1 MPVSND
7 ARTVAFERAFLRT
20 FRRTNVMSQL
30 FNRSREGAM
39 QTRRQMSIP
48 RYKSVHGITENN
60 NYNFDTSRNTPDVDR
75 VTLEWGNVKHFNQDI
90 QPDEQAE
97 LEANLLLEYAVQ
109 QAADLN
115 EHMDNELRDVM
126 VAENVTAVV
135 NKFSDSSTTTNQ
147 QSDVGTATNY
157 VGYDGNTV
165 AGASDDDD
173 LFFNELHDLGLELE
187 QASKAGSV
195 AVVSPVWDVTLPPH
209 LYRNIENT
217 LENKGVDT
225 LTLQNLAGTQRSMLW
240 NMFRLR
246 KSNAL
251 NKQYSRNSKTHYL
264 VLLTNPA
271 GLYYGERF
279 RNTRIF
285 PPGINQTGD
294 YWKIDGLLQTFEE
307 VVDPRFLYKMYVRA
321 EA

>member
-1 MPVSND
+1 MAVADD

-48 RYKSVHGITENN
+48 RYKSVHPITENDSF
-60 NYNFDTSRNTPDVDR
+60 YYDTSRNRPDVDR
-75 VTLEWGNVKHFNQDI
+75 VTLEWGNKKHFNQDI
-90 QPDEQAE
+90 EPDEQAE

-115 EHMDNELRDVM
+115 EHMDNALRDLLVN
-126 VAENVTAVV
+126 ENVNAVV
-135 NKFSDSSTTTNQ
+135 NKFSDSTTTDQ
-147 QSDVGTATNY
+147 DTDIGTSTNY
-157 VGYDGNTV
+157 VGYDGKTV
-165 AGASDDDD
+165 AGTTDDDD
-173 LFFNELHDLGLELE
+173 LFLNKLDELQLQLR

-195 AVVSPVWDVTLPPH
+195 AVVSPVWDLTVPPH
-209 LYRNIENT
+209 LYDNLRHSF
-217 LENKGVDT
+217 ENKGVDV
-225 LTLQNLAGTQRSMLW
+225 LTLQGLAGNIRSMLW
-240 NMFRLR
+240 DVFRIR
-246 KSNAL
+246 ESNAL
-251 NKQYSRNSKTHYL
+251 NQAYTKNSKSHYL

-285 PPGINQTGD
+285 PPGINQTGE
-294 YWKIDGLLQTFEE
+294 YWKIDGILQTFED

>member
-1 MPVSND
+1 MAVPNN

-39 QTRRQMSIP
+39 QNRYQMSIP
-48 RYKSVHGITENN
+48 RYKSVHPITENDSF
-60 NYNFDTSRNTPDVDR
+60 YYDTSRNRPDVDR
-75 VTLEWGNVKHFNQDI
+75 VTLEWGNKKHFNQNI
-90 QPDEQAE
+90 EPDEQAE

-115 EHMDNELRDVM
+115 EHMDNALRDVL
-126 VAENVTAVV
+126 VNENVNAVI
-135 NKFSDSSTTTNQ
+135 NKFSSTAETDQDT
-147 QSDVGTATNY
+147 DIGTATNY
-157 VGYDGNTV
+157 VGYDGKTV
-165 AGASDDDD
+165 AGANDDDD
-173 LFFNELHDLGLELE
+173 LFLNSLDELQLQLR

-195 AVVSPVWDVTLPPH
+195 AVVSPTWDLTVPPH
-209 LYRNIENT
+209 LYDNLRHSF
-217 LENKGVDT
+217 ENKGVDV
-225 LTLQNLAGTQRSMLW
+225 LTLQGLAGNIRSMLW
-240 NMFRLR
+240 DVFRIR
-246 KSNAL
+246 ESNAL
-251 NKQYSRNSKTHYL
+251 NQQYTKNSKTHYL

-285 PPGINQTGD
+285 PPGINQQGEF
-294 YWKIDGLLQTFEE
+294 WKIDGILQTFEE

>member
-1 MPVSND
+1 MAVSND

-39 QTRRQMSIP
+39 QTRHQMSIP
-48 RYKSVHGITENN
+48 RYKSVHPITENDSF
-60 NYNFDTSRNTPDVDR
+60 NYDTARNRADADR
-75 VTLEWGNVKHFNQDI
+75 VTLEWGNIKHFNQDI
-90 QPDEQAE
+90 EPDEQAE

-115 EHMDNELRDVM
+115 EHMDDKLRDVM

-135 NKFSDSSTTTNQ
+135 NKFSSSATTNQ
-147 QSDVGTATNY
+147 ESDVGTATNY
-157 VGYDGNTV
+157 VKFDSETV
-165 AGASDDDD
+165 YGTDEDED
-173 LFFNELHDLGLELE
+173 LFFNTLDREQLKLR

-195 AVVSPVWDVTLPPH
+195 AVVSPMWDLTVPPH
-209 LYRNIENT
+209 LYDSLRHT
-217 LENKGVDT
+217 LENKGVDV
-225 LTLQNLAGTQRSMLW
+225 LTLQGLAGNIRSMLW
-240 NMFRLR
+240 DIFRIR
-246 KSNAL
+246 ESNAL
-251 NKQYSRNSKTHYL
+251 NKQYTRNSKTHYL
-264 VLLTNPA
+264 VLITNMA

-294 YWKIDGLLQTFEE
+294 YWKIDGILQTFED

>member
-1 MPVSND
+1 
-7 ARTVAFERAFLRT
+7 
-20 FRRTNVMSQL
+20 MSQL
-30 FNRSREGAM
+30 FNRSREGTM

-48 RYKSVHGITENN
+48 RYKSVHPITENDSF
-60 NYNFDTSRNTPDVDR
+60 YYDTSRNRPDVDR
-75 VTLEWGNVKHFNQDI
+75 VTLEWGTKKHFNQDI
-90 QPDEQAE
+90 EPDEQAE

-115 EHMDNELRDVM
+115 EHMDNALRDVM
-126 VAENVTAVV
+126 VDENVNAVV
-135 NKFSDSSTTTNQ
+135 NKFSSSTTTDQ
-147 QSDVGTATNY
+147 DTDIGTSTNY
-157 VGYDGNTV
+157 VGYDGITV
-165 AGASDDDD
+165 AGSSDDDD
-173 LFFNELHDLGLELE
+173 LFFNKLHSLGLELE

-195 AVVSPVWDVTLPPH
+195 AVVSPVWDVTMPPH

-225 LTLQNLAGTQRSMLW
+225 LTLQNLAGVERAMLW
-240 NMFRLR
+240 GMFRLR

-251 NKQYSRNSKTHYL
+251 NKQYTKNSKTHYL
-264 VLLTNPA
+264 VLVTNPA

-285 PPGINQTGD
+285 PPGINQTGE
-294 YWKIDGLLQTFEE
+294 YWKIDGILQTFEE
-307 VVDPRFLYKMYVRA
+307 VVDPRFLYKMYVRS